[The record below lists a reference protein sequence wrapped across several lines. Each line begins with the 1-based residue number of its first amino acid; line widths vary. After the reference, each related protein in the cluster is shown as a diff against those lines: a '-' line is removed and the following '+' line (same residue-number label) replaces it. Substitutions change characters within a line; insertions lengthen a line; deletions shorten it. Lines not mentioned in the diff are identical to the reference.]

1 MGGLLGVLG
10 RIVLPVLG
18 RLGKGKATITGAVAV
33 IAGATGKAI
42 APHVL
47 TDANLVGA
55 LHEVAG
61 IVEALGTVV
70 AAFGFGRKAGVAH
83 AEAQGGPN
91 G

>member
-1 MGGLLGVLG
+1 MGSLLKLLGGV
-10 RIVLPVLG
+10 VLPLLG
-18 RLGKGKATITGAVAV
+18 KVGKGKATVVGAAGVV
-33 IAGATGKAI
+33 AGALTRGV

-70 AAFGFGRKAGVAH
+70 AAFGFGRKSGYAASAPPQAGT
-83 AEAQGGPN
+83 
-91 G
+91 